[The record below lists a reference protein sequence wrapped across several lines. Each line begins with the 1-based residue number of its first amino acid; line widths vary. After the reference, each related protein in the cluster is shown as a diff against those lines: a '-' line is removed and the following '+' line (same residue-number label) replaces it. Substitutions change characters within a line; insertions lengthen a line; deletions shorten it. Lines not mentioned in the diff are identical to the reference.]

1 MTQTGFDYVI
11 YDGLILIVLFWFGF
25 LTALDVFLD
34 AFIDKNLSELIFGI
48 CDIE

>member
-1 MTQTGFDYVI
+1 
-11 YDGLILIVLFWFGF
+11 

-48 CDIE
+48 CDIEEVFRLECVFECFIIIIEIEVEFSE